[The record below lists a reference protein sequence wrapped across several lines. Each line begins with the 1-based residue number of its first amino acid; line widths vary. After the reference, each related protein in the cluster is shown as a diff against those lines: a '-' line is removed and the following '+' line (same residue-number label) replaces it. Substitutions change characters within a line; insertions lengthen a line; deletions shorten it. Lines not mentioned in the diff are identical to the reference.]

1 MRLYWCVVTRHR
13 RATFNETL
21 NNTVTQ
27 FAFHRKIMLLETWYS
42 DRVSVNRIF
51 FLNRAGCVIIAREW
65 SFFHYFYSMI
75 NLSCRVHTSKHLF
88 LYYFLSITHG
98 RVNKYVIDDFFF
110 DRAIGNFQSRK
121 ENAITSKIVNLL
133 LHWIIVCVQLLLE
146 FLPYPFVFVRAYSYT
161 VYGRRVSARSSQ
173 LEGLLKDVLSNSVAI
188 KR

>member
-1 MRLYWCVVTRHR
+1 MRLYWRVVTRHR

-21 NNTVTQ
+21 NNTVAQ
-27 FAFHRKIMLLETWYS
+27 LPFHRKIMLLETWHF

-51 FLNRAGCVIIAREW
+51 FLNRAGCVIIARES
-65 SFFHYFYSMI
+65 SFFHYLYSTI
-75 NLSCRVHTSKHLF
+75 NLSCRVHTSKNLL
-88 LYYFLSITHG
+88 LYYSRLITHR

-110 DRAIGNFQSRK
+110 DNAIGNFQSRK
-121 ENAITSKIVNLL
+121 VNAITFKIVNLL
-133 LHWIIVCVQLLLE
+133 FHWIIVREQHLFE
-146 FLPYPFVFVRAYSYT
+146 FLAFPFVFVRAYSYT

>member
-1 MRLYWCVVTRHR
+1 
-13 RATFNETL
+13 
-21 NNTVTQ
+21 
-27 FAFHRKIMLLETWYS
+27 
-42 DRVSVNRIF
+42 
-51 FLNRAGCVIIAREW
+51 
-65 SFFHYFYSMI
+65 MI

-133 LHWIIVCVQLLLE
+133 LHSIIVCVQLLLE